1 MAALSCCRLAEVQRR
16 VAEVH
21 HQSDLQQLLG
31 FYNGWAQDY
40 DQDVAV
46 LQYQAPSLAAA
57 FLASV
62 FQGSAEDALVLDVAC
77 GTGLVAQEV
86 TEIRVVLQPETLDW
100 SPPGFE
106 NNQLIIVPAK
116 GFRHLHGLDGSREML
131 EHARHKGL
139 YEDLKL
145 CLLGQETLPAPEG
158 SYDATVIVGAL
169 SEGQVPSGV
178 IPQLLLVTK
187 PGGYVC
193 LTTRNNSSN
202 LRYKIELQ
210 QLLNDLEQQGLWEK
224 VGMQEVEKWERA
236 TSHQESDQDSDYISG
251 VVYIYRKK

>member
-1 MAALSCCRLAEVQRR
+1 MLLDSRKHIMLGNYVYQGGKAPPASSCRLAEVQRR

-77 GTGLVAQEV
+77 GTGLVAQE
-86 TEIRVVLQPETLDW
+86 LQ
-100 SPPGFE
+100 G
-106 NNQLIIVPAK
+106 K

-131 EHARHKGL
+131 EHAQHKGL

-158 SYDATVIVGAL
+158 SYNATVIVGAL

-193 LTTRNNSSN
+193 LTTRNNLSN

-251 VVYIYRKK
+251 VVYVYRKK

>member
-1 MAALSCCRLAEVQRR
+1 PIYRAVPQKGARPAATKSAEGGSVISGWAGAARPIGGKAPPASSCRLAEVQRR

-77 GTGLVAQEV
+77 GTGLVAQE
-86 TEIRVVLQPETLDW
+86 LQ
-100 SPPGFE
+100 G
-106 NNQLIIVPAK
+106 K

-131 EHARHKGL
+131 EHAQHKGL

-158 SYDATVIVGAL
+158 
-169 SEGQVPSGV
+169 
-178 IPQLLLVTK
+178 
-187 PGGYVC
+187 GYVC
-193 LTTRNNSSN
+193 LTTRNNLSN

-251 VVYIYRKK
+251 VVYVYRKK

>member
-1 MAALSCCRLAEVQRR
+1 MADLSSRPLAEVQRR

-21 HQSDLQQLLG
+21 HQRDLQQQLR
-31 FYNGWAQDY
+31 FYNGWAKDY

-57 FLASV
+57 FLASI
-62 FQGSAEDALVLDVAC
+62 FQGSPENALVLDVAC
-77 GTGLVAQEV
+77 GTGLVAQE
-86 TEIRVVLQPETLDW
+86 LQ
-100 SPPGFE
+100 
-106 NNQLIIVPAK
+106 AK
-116 GFRHLHGLDGSREML
+116 GFRHFHGLDGSQEML

-145 CLLGQETLPAPEG
+145 CLLGQETLPAPED
-158 SYDATVIVGAL
+158 SYDTTVIVGAL

-193 LTTRNNSSN
+193 LTTRSNSSN
-202 LRYKIELQ
+202 LQYNMELQ

-224 VGMQEVEKWERA
+224 VWVGKGQHEEYGCLCI
-236 TSHQESDQDSDYISG
+236 ESLQIPESS
-251 VVYIYRKK
+251 

>member
-1 MAALSCCRLAEVQRR
+1 MADLSSRPLAEVQRR

-21 HQSDLQQLLG
+21 HQRDLQQQLR
-31 FYNGWAQDY
+31 FYNGWAKDY

-62 FQGSAEDALVLDVAC
+62 FQGSPENALVLDVAC
-77 GTGLVAQEV
+77 GTGLVAQE
-86 TEIRVVLQPETLDW
+86 LQ
-100 SPPGFE
+100 
-106 NNQLIIVPAK
+106 AK
-116 GFRHLHGLDGSREML
+116 GFRHFHGLDGSQEML

-145 CLLGQETLPAPEG
+145 CLLGQETLPAPED
-158 SYDATVIVGAL
+158 SYDTTVIVGAL
-169 SEGQVPSGV
+169 SEGQVPSCV

-193 LTTRNNSSN
+193 LTTRSNSSN
-202 LRYKIELQ
+202 LQYNMELQ

-236 TSHQESDQDSDYISG
+236 TSHQESDQGSGYISG
-251 VVYIYRKK
+251 VVYIYQKKIKSLV